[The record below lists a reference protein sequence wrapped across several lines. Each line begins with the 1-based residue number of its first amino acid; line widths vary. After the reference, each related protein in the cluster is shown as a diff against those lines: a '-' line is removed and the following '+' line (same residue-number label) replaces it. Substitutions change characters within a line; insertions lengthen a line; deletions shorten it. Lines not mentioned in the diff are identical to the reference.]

1 MIKFLTLRN
10 LFIRKRMVAT
20 IKSLYLDSSD
30 TFRYILKLIQQ
41 FVLSNVNI
49 YVKNYILCM
58 KNFRCLM
65 LEIPFFP

>member
-1 MIKFLTLRN
+1 
-10 LFIRKRMVAT
+10 MVAT

-30 TFRYILKLIQQ
+30 IFTYIFKLIQQ

-49 YVKNYILCM
+49 YVKNYILYNM

-65 LEIPFFP
+65 LDSFFP